1 MNNSNSEENQVFS
14 PNREDYL
21 LDNLSILDKIIS
33 WWSRFNLRS
42 KLLAI
47 GTLVVSFI
55 MTLITFFAL
64 SSIQKDAGMN
74 DTRYARDLGLL
85 LSGNVTELVAK
96 DQKRELFN
104 VAEKFWRSSRNL
116 RYIFFTDTNG
126 FVKLGIPV
134 SATNLEPENESDLQ
148 LTRKLQLP
156 NELKK
161 QPQFPLVRQHS
172 TPQGQVTDVFVPMIW
187 KGEYLGTLA
196 LGVTPNKKAL
206 ATAAL
211 TREITVAVFISIW
224 VLVIIGAVFNALTIT
239 RPIRELVVGVREIA
253 KGNFKSRV
261 DLPMSG
267 ELGELLNGFNA
278 MASKLED
285 YDAANIEELKA
296 AQVKQQSLIATMADG
311 ALLLDELGNIV
322 LVNPTARR
330 LFRWEGRN
338 LEGQKLLN
346 QLPDLLIKEL
356 ETPITSLLNNFG
368 DSDDLRC
375 NLEEPPRTLRI
386 VLKSVTDTT
395 GENIKGIAVTVQDLT
410 REVQLNAAQKR
421 FISNVSHELRTPLFN
436 IKSYVETLYDLGEQ
450 LTKDEQKEFLGVAN
464 SETDRLTRLVN
475 DVLDLSKLESGRTIQ
490 LEPLSIK
497 EAMEQTIRNYKL
509 NAQDKDVKLILNIEN
524 NLPFVLGNWDM
535 LLQVLDNLV
544 GNALKFSQKGG
555 TINLK
560 AYTWPDICVASPVD
574 LDNQAPHCEIL
585 SPIPKVRIEVSDTG
599 CGISEIDQQRIFERF
614 YRVEDSVHTEVGTG
628 LGLSIVKGIV
638 DKHGSEIRMASET
651 NTGTTFWFEL
661 PLEDSD
667 ADQLLLKSARKN
679 WEIEN
684 DKSLVK

>member
-1 MNNSNSEENQVFS
+1 MNNSNLSSNNIFPS
-14 PNREDYL
+14 PGKDDL
-21 LDNLSILDKIIS
+21 KGDLTILEKIVL

-96 DQKRELFN
+96 NQTRELFN

-116 RYIFFTDTNG
+116 RYIFFTDPDG

-134 SATNLEPENESDLQ
+134 SATTTDPEDEDALQ

-156 NELKK
+156 SELKK

-172 TPQGQVTDVFVPMIW
+172 TPQGQVTDVFVPMLW

-239 RPIRELVVGVREIA
+239 RPIRELVIGVREIA

-261 DLPMSG
+261 DLPMNG

-311 ALLLDELGNIV
+311 ALLIDEQGKIV

-338 LEGQKLLN
+338 LEGQKLLH
-346 QLPDLLIKEL
+346 QLPDSLIKEL
-356 ETPITSLLNNFG
+356 ETPITSLLDNFG

-386 VLKSVTDTT
+386 VLKSVRDTT

-497 EAMEQTIRNYKL
+497 EAMEQTLRNYKL
-509 NAQDKDVKLILNIEN
+509 NAEDKNVKLAISLED
-524 NLPFVLGNWDM
+524 NLPLVLGNWDM

-544 GNALKFSQKGG
+544 GNALKFNQDGG

-574 LDNQAPHCEIL
+574 QENKAPHCEIV
-585 SPIPKVRIEVSDTG
+585 SPMPKIRLEISDTG

-638 DKHGSEIRMASET
+638 DKHGSEIRMASEV

-661 PLEDSD
+661 PLQDSD

-684 DKSLVK
+684 DKSLVN